1 VDAATLATGCQKG
14 RVFQIVHPQPDGS
27 DTALAYVVPATM
39 LNELLMLEAV
49 YYGVTRDDLLKDFEQ
64 LGCNTTVVASLS
76 RAKILFVR
84 DLIRTLHLNP
94 ARVTNMAGFAETSA
108 KQLMQILLGLGAR
121 QETFFTTNDPDI
133 PRYWLGVTV
142 K

>member
-27 DTALAYVVPATM
+27 DKALAYVVPATM

-49 YYGVTRDDLLKDFEQ
+49 YYGVNRDDLLKDFEQ
-64 LGCNTTVVASLS
+64 LGCNTAVVASLS

-84 DLIRTLHLNP
+84 DLIRQLHLDP
-94 ARVTNMAGFAETSA
+94 ARVTNMAGFAEKTA
-108 KQLMQILLGLGAR
+108 QLLMQALLNLGAR
-121 QETFFTTNDPDI
+121 QEAFFTTNDPDI
-133 PRYWLGVTV
+133 RRHWLGVTV